1 MDGTAAV
8 AVVPPQIIYED
19 FADAILS
26 YCKPKYIACPKSLT
40 IIFVIYNYNNNLI
53 TQSRPIKRGQPNGLY
68 YRRGKKNVK
77 TRGLQ
82 QVFEQWT
89 KERRASKSYYQL
101 L

>member
-8 AVVPPQIIYED
+8 VVVPPQIIYED

-26 YCKPKYIACPKSLT
+26 YCKPKYIACPKRFT

-53 TQSRPIKRGQPNGLY
+53 TQSRQIKRGQPNSLY
-68 YRRGKKNVK
+68 YHRGKKNVK

-82 QVFEQWT
+82 QALAMEKKKV
-89 KERRASKSYYQL
+89 S
-101 L
+101 